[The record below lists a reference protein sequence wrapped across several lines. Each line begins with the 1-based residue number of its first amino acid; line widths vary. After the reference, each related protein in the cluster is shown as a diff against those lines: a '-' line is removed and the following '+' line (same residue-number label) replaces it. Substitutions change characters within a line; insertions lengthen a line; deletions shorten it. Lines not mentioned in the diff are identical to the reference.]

1 MAHEPNI
8 GNQTPF
14 FEAPDIIF
22 LKLRGACVWEEGSE
36 INRRHREW
44 AKDLDRVFFLI
55 DLSELDRIDPEVRK
69 DATRT
74 LAEVPLRG
82 MVGFSAPIKAKVI
95 AKLIFTALN
104 LFSKKADRVPLNFT
118 ATEEEARA
126 WIAERR
132 RELDAAAP
140 AQAAKAASATSAN
153 DSKGAEPAA
162 KGATHGR

>member
-1 MAHEPNI
+1 MTREPNI
-8 GNQTPF
+8 GNQTTF

-44 AKDLDRVFFLI
+44 SKDLDRVFFLI
-55 DLSELDRIDPEVRK
+55 DLSELDRIEPEVRK
-69 DATRT
+69 DATKT
-74 LAEVPLRG
+74 LAEIPLRG
-82 MVGFSAPIKAKVI
+82 MVGYSAPIKAKVI

-104 LFSKKADRVPLNFT
+104 LFSNKADRVPLNFT
-118 ATEEEARA
+118 DTEEQARA

-140 AQAAKAASATSAN
+140 AHGARAAAAATPSDQDVSPLA
-153 DSKGAEPAA
+153 GEEAR
-162 KGATHGR
+162 HGR

>member
-1 MAHEPNI
+1 MTREPNI
-8 GNQTPF
+8 GNQTTF

-22 LKLRGACVWEEGSE
+22 LKLKGACVWEEGSE

-44 AKDLDRVFFLI
+44 GKDLDRVFFLI

-140 AQAAKAASATSAN
+140 SAEARAAAAN
-153 DSKGAEPAA
+153 PPDQPNA
-162 KGATHGR
+162 KRPGGEEASHGR

>member
-1 MAHEPNI
+1 MTREPNI
-8 GNQTPF
+8 GNQTTF

-44 AKDLDRVFFLI
+44 AKGLDRVFFLI
-55 DLSELDRIDPEVRK
+55 DLSELDRIEPEVRK

-104 LFSKKADRVPLNFT
+104 LFSNKADRVPLNFT
-118 ATEEEARA
+118 DTEEQARA
-126 WIAERR
+126 WIADRR

-140 AQAAKAASATSAN
+140 AKAASAN

-162 KGATHGR
+162 KGASHGQ